1 MLLCTVV
8 IQNRVVVF
16 NRFFFF
22 LLKLYLLKHL
32 PNNMTLYHCV
42 ISAVSL
48 CKEAERVFSE
58 YLDIEADGAPVGS
71 H

>member
-1 MLLCTVV
+1 MILH
-8 IQNRVVVF
+8 R
-16 NRFFFF
+16 
-22 LLKLYLLKHL
+22 
-32 PNNMTLYHCV
+32 CV

-48 CKEAERVFSE
+48 CKEAEGVFGV

>member
-8 IQNRVVVF
+8 IQNTVVVF
-16 NRFFFF
+16 NRLGFFFF
-22 LLKLYLLKHL
+22 LLQLYLLKHL

-48 CKEAERVFSE
+48 CKEAERVLVS
-58 YLDIEADGAPVGS
+58 IWT
-71 H
+71 